1 VLLAAGAVD
10 RDNNGR
16 LRGRFYMTL
25 PSNSPVNLFLVGPM
39 GSGKSAVGK
48 HLSKILD
55 MQLYDSDTE
64 IERITGVD
72 ISYIFEKEGEA
83 KFREREV
90 EVINNLTQLNGIIL
104 ATGGGAIL
112 SPVNREHLHKRGK
125 VIYLQTSVEQQL
137 ERTRQTR
144 HRPLLNT
151 ADPEKKLRD
160 LLAVRAPLYQSIA
173 TLTVSTDH
181 RRVHAVTT
189 DIIHGLELASHSKL
203 ELSKLE
209 DSAGHDSHP

>member
-1 VLLAAGAVD
+1 
-10 RDNNGR
+10 
-16 LRGRFYMTL
+16 MHP
-25 PSNSPVNLFLVGPM
+25 PSISPTNIFLIGPM

-48 HLSKILD
+48 HLAKMLD

-72 ISYIFEKEGEA
+72 IPFIFEKEGEA

-112 SPVNREHLHKRGK
+112 SPVTRENLKNRGK
-125 VIYLQTSVEQQL
+125 VVYLQTSVDQQL

-151 ADPEKKLRD
+151 ADPEKKLHD
-160 LLAVRAPLYQSIA
+160 LLAIRAPLYQSIA

-189 DIIHGLELASHSKL
+189 DIIHGLGLSAHSKL
-203 ELSKLE
+203 ELTKLD
-209 DSAGHDSHP
+209 DSSAHDTHP

>member
-1 VLLAAGAVD
+1 
-10 RDNNGR
+10 
-16 LRGRFYMTL
+16 
-25 PSNSPVNLFLVGPM
+25 M

-48 HLSKILD
+48 HLAKILD
-55 MQLYDSDTE
+55 MQLYDSDAE

-72 ISYIFEKEGEA
+72 IPFIFEKEGEA

-112 SPVNREHLHKRGK
+112 SPATRENLKTRGK
-125 VIYLQTSVEQQL
+125 VVYLQTSVDQQL

-151 ADPEKKLRD
+151 TDPEKKLRD
-160 LLAVRAPLYQSIA
+160 LLAIRAPLYQSIA

-181 RRVHAVTT
+181 RRVHAVTA
-189 DIIHGLELASHSKL
+189 DIIHGLDLAGHSKL
-203 ELSKLE
+203 ELSKL
-209 DSAGHDSHP
+209 DDQAAHDTHP

>member
-1 VLLAAGAVD
+1 MNPQTEPL
-10 RDNNGR
+10 
-16 LRGRFYMTL
+16 
-25 PSNSPVNLFLVGPM
+25 VNIYLIGPM

-48 HLSKILD
+48 QLSKMLD

-72 ISYIFEKEGEA
+72 ISYIFEKEGEL

-90 EVINNLTQLNGIIL
+90 EVINNLTQLNGVIL

-112 SPVNREHLHKRGK
+112 SEANREHLKDRGK
-125 VIYLQTSVEQQL
+125 VVYLQTSVEQQL

-151 ADPEKKLRD
+151 ADPEKKLKD
-160 LLAVRAPLYQSIA
+160 LLTVRAPLYQSIA

-181 RRVHAVTT
+181 RRVQAVAA
-189 DIIHGLELASHSKL
+189 DIIHGLGLAGHSKL
-203 ELSKLE
+203 ELSKL
-209 DSAGHDSHP
+209 DDQTTHDSHP